1 MTEKQYIFAY
11 SIDEA
16 LNLSLPKDYSTQAF
30 SNFISDNLSNFQ
42 EWQKEENEKQKLRLK
57 IQEDNFKADYE
68 SAKLED
74 IMNSKLLY
82 EQNYTI

>member
-11 SIDEA
+11 SIAEA

>member
-11 SIDEA
+11 SIAEA

-42 EWQKEENEKQKLRLK
+42 EWQ
-57 IQEDNFKADYE
+57 
-68 SAKLED
+68 
-74 IMNSKLLY
+74 
-82 EQNYTI
+82 

>member
-1 MTEKQYIFAY
+1 MTEKQYVFAY
-11 SIDEA
+11 SIAEA
-16 LNLSLPKDYSTQAF
+16 LNLSLPRDYSTQAF

-57 IQEDNFKADYE
+57 IQKDNFKADYE

-74 IMNSKLLY
+74 IMNSKFLY
-82 EQNYTI
+82 EQDYIV